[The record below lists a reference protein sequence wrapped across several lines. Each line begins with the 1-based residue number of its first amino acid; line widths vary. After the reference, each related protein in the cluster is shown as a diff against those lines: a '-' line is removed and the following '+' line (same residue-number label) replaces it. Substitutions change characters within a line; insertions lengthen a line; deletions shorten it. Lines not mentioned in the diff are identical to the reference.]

1 MAGNFAEVYLNLET
15 SQISSPFDYLVP
27 DRLSGDVK
35 VGSLVLIPFGRRL
48 ETGFVKRIKSSSFF
62 KESSGGKIKEI
73 KDILFSK
80 PFFDLNRLKLAYWLS
95 FYYVSPMSSVLRLF
109 MPPGYNLKI
118 NRFVFF
124 EPEGKTALLKEFPFF
139 LDIMLE
145 EELSEKDLIEFI
157 YKKQDFSGQKI
168 KSILL
173 KMEKEKYIKIKYRLS
188 ETKIKPRFA
197 NIYDLNFEKFKD
209 HDSLPVLKN
218 SSQRS
223 IIDYIKGN
231 PESLKETIIINTGA
245 TDYGLNALVDRG
257 LIIKKKKVFKRDFNY
272 DNYLKNSRVQDKI
285 KLNAYQEN
293 CVNKITDIIGKNI
306 QHSFLIEGVTGSGK
320 TEVYIRCVGDAI
332 KKNKSALILTPE
344 ISLTPQLYSNFKN
357 VFKNGLAVYHSG
369 MSENERFEKWIDI
382 LNGEIKIIIGTRS
395 AIFTPITDLG
405 IIIIDEEQDTS
416 YKENSGVRYN
426 TIDTAIRLSK
436 ILKIPV
442 VFGSAT
448 PSISLKYKLASAEN
462 STVLS
467 MPEKIYKDKTIIK
480 QIVDLKKI
488 NKNFEDEIITN
499 QLFDDIKKS
508 IDKNE
513 KVIIFINRRGYS
525 NFVICNDCG
534 FIPKCPNCDLSYTF
548 HINEKKL
555 KCHHCGAEEVFTYEC
570 PSCKSRRVSLYGTG
584 IQKVESKLK
593 QRFPQ
598 INIIRMDSDMTSKKK
613 SHEEILNRFIN
624 QSPSILIGTQMVSKG
639 LDIEDV
645 TLVGIINIDGMLSLP
660 DYHMN
665 ERAFSLLT
673 QVSGRTGRSNKQG
686 KVTVQTFRPDSIIIR
701 NFINDGYANFYDKEL
716 ENRKE
721 LDYPPFS
728 NLINIIVSCKIE
740 EKAKLE
746 IYRLF
751 SELKPLAEKY
761 GDKLLGPSPSPF
773 IKLNQY
779 YRWHIL
785 IKTFKINRFIGK
797 LAKLTG
803 NIKIDKECRLI
814 VDVDPV
820 WIL

>member
-1 MAGNFAEVYLNLET
+1 
-15 SQISSPFDYLVP
+15 
-27 DRLSGDVK
+27 
-35 VGSLVLIPFGRRL
+35 
-48 ETGFVKRIKSSSFF
+48 
-62 KESSGGKIKEI
+62 
-73 KDILFSK
+73 
-80 PFFDLNRLKLAYWLS
+80 
-95 FYYVSPMSSVLRLF
+95 
-109 MPPGYNLKI
+109 
-118 NRFVFF
+118 
-124 EPEGKTALLKEFPFF
+124 
-139 LDIMLE
+139 
-145 EELSEKDLIEFI
+145 
-157 YKKQDFSGQKI
+157 
-168 KSILL
+168 
-173 KMEKEKYIKIKYRLS
+173 
-188 ETKIKPRFA
+188 
-197 NIYDLNFEKFKD
+197 
-209 HDSLPVLKN
+209 
-218 SSQRS
+218 
-223 IIDYIKGN
+223 
-231 PESLKETIIINTGA
+231 
-245 TDYGLNALVDRG
+245 
-257 LIIKKKKVFKRDFNY
+257 
-272 DNYLKNSRVQDKI
+272 
-285 KLNAYQEN
+285 
-293 CVNKITDIIGKNI
+293 
-306 QHSFLIEGVTGSGK
+306 
-320 TEVYIRCVGDAI
+320 
-332 KKNKSALILTPE
+332 
-344 ISLTPQLYSNFKN
+344 
-357 VFKNGLAVYHSG
+357 
-369 MSENERFEKWIDI
+369 
-382 LNGEIKIIIGTRS
+382 
-395 AIFTPITDLG
+395 
-405 IIIIDEEQDTS
+405 
-416 YKENSGVRYN
+416 
-426 TIDTAIRLSK
+426 
-436 ILKIPV
+436 
-442 VFGSAT
+442 
-448 PSISLKYKLASAEN
+448 
-462 STVLS
+462 
-467 MPEKIYKDKTIIK
+467 
-480 QIVDLKKI
+480 
-488 NKNFEDEIITN
+488 
-499 QLFDDIKKS
+499 
-508 IDKNE
+508 
-513 KVIIFINRRGYS
+513 
-525 NFVICNDCG
+525 
-534 FIPKCPNCDLSYTF
+534 
-548 HINEKKL
+548 
-555 KCHHCGAEEVFTYEC
+555 
-570 PSCKSRRVSLYGTG
+570 VSLYGTG

-665 ERAFSLLT
+665 ERAFSLLM

-814 VDVDPV
+814 IDVDPV

>member
-15 SQISSPFDYLVP
+15 SQISSPFDYSVP
-27 DRLSGDVK
+27 DKLSADIK
-35 VGSLVLIPFGRRL
+35 IGSLVLVPFGRRL
-48 ETGFVKRIKSSSFF
+48 ETGFVKRIKDSSFF
-62 KESSGGKIKEI
+62 KEVSGGKIKEI
-73 KDILFSK
+73 KDVLFLK

-95 FYYVSPMSSVLRLF
+95 FYYISPMSSVLRLF
-109 MPPGYNLKI
+109 MPPGYNFKI

-124 EPEGKTALLKEFPFF
+124 EPEKKPELLKEFPFM
-139 LDIMLE
+139 LDIIPE
-145 EELSEKDLIEFI
+145 DDLSEKDLIEFI
-157 YKKQDFSGQKI
+157 SKKQDFTDQKI
-168 KSILL
+168 KSFLL

-188 ETKIKPRFA
+188 ETKIKPKFT
-197 NIYDLNFEKFKD
+197 NIYDLNMEKFED
-209 HDSLPVLKN
+209 CGNLPILKN
-218 SSQRS
+218 SSQKN
-223 IIDYIKGN
+223 IIDFIKNN
-231 PESLKETIIINTGA
+231 PESLRDTIIINTGA
-245 TDYGLNALVDRG
+245 SEYGLNVLVSRG
-257 LIIKKKKVFKRDFNY
+257 LIIKKKKVIKRDFNY
-272 DNYLKNSRVQDKI
+272 DNYIKNSGFQDKI
-285 KLNAYQEN
+285 KLNTYQEN
-293 CVNKITDIIGKNI
+293 CVNKITDIIGKDI
-306 QHSFLIEGVTGSGK
+306 HHRFLIEGVTGSGK
-320 TEVYIRCVGDAI
+320 TEVYIRCVEDAL

-357 VFKNGLAVYHSG
+357 FFKNGLTVYHSG
-369 MSENERFEKWIDI
+369 MNENERFEKWIDI

-395 AIFTPITDLG
+395 AIFTPIQDLG

-416 YKENSGVRYN
+416 YKENSGVRYG

-448 PSISLKYKLASAEN
+448 PSISLKYKLANNVN

-467 MPEKIYKDKTIIK
+467 MPEKIYKDKKIIK

-534 FIPKCPNCDLSYTF
+534 FIPKCTNCDLSYTF

-555 KCHHCGAEEVFTYEC
+555 KCHHCAAEETFTYEC
-570 PSCKSRRVSLYGTG
+570 PSCKSRRISLYGTG

-598 INIIRMDSDMTSKKK
+598 INIIRMDSDITSKKK
-613 SHEEILNRFIN
+613 SHEEILNRFIS
-624 QSPSILIGTQMVSKG
+624 QSPSILLGTQMVSKG

-686 KVTVQTFRPDSIIIR
+686 KVTVQTFRPESILIK
-701 NFINDGYANFYDKEL
+701 NFINEGYTDFYYKEL

-728 NLINIIVSCKIE
+728 NLINIIISCKIE
-740 EKAKLE
+740 EKAKTE
-746 IYRLF
+746 IF
-751 SELKPLAEKY
+751 KVFQELKPLAQKY

-785 IKTFKINRFIGK
+785 IKTFKMNRFIGK
-797 LAKLTG
+797 LAKLTAS
-803 NIKIDKECRLI
+803 IKIDKECRLI
-814 VDVDPV
+814 IDVDPE